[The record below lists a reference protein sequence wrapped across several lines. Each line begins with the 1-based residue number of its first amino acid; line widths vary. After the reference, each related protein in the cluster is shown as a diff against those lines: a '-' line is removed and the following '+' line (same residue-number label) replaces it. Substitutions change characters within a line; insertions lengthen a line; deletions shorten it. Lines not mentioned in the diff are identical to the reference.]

1 MFYQL
6 AGRPVTQSSW
16 HQKWTNTHTLRRSQK
31 DSDTYMISCIY
42 GLFMVQ
48 LPHLYM
54 TTGKTTVLTI
64 QTFAGKI
71 MCLLFNMLSSFVI
84 AFLWHWLDHKEGW
97 ASKNCCFQT
106 VVLEKTPKSPLDI
119 KEIKPVNLKGNQSWI
134 FTRRTDAEILWPP
147 DVKRWF
153 IGKDPD
159 AGKDWGQEE
168 KRAREDEVNG
178 WHHQLTGHESEQT
191 PGDSEGQGSLAGC
204 SSWGPKESDMT

>member
-1 MFYQL
+1 MNQ
-6 AGRPVTQSSW
+6 
-16 HQKWTNTHTLRRSQK
+16 HTHTKRSQK
-31 DSDTYMISCIY
+31 ESDTCMISCIY
-42 GLFMVQ
+42 GLVMVQ
-48 LPHLYM
+48 LPHFYM

-64 QTFAGKI
+64 ETFTGKI
-71 MCLLFNMLSSFVI
+71 TCLLFNMLSSFVI

-147 DVKRWF
+147 DVKRRF

-168 KRAREDEVNG
+168 KGAIEDEVNG
-178 WHHQLTGHESEQT
+178 WHHQLNGHEFEQT

-204 SSWGPKESDMT
+204 SSLGPKESDMT